1 VDLDR
6 WILRVR
12 LEVTDERARNPRLL
26 VGEWLCGEGERE
38 YRDGVE
44 RELPGRDRG
53 TLRLLERSFVSPGD
67 SVVAQRLLNRE
78 WFLGMMECSKTWLDI
93 SPGSGQ
99 LSVKSA
105 ILQLVMRR
113 R

>member
-1 VDLDR
+1 M
-6 WILRVR
+6 R

-53 TLRLLERSFVSPGD
+53 TLRLLERSFVSACICGRQRRGGGRVVGGKGEVGEWEGGGEHSRFICD
-67 SVVAQRLLNRE
+67 S
-78 WFLGMMECSKTWLDI
+78 
-93 SPGSGQ
+93 
-99 LSVKSA
+99 
-105 ILQLVMRR
+105 
-113 R
+113 